1 MCIRDRA
8 YAVSRQ
14 NSTWYDEEMRFEF
27 GSVRHGSH
35 TEETGASDTSAHRE
49 GAAKGPRKVCTYLSS
64 QFVLNSKAIVFEAD
78 FRRPDDNDDADRQA
92 LASMRLRS
100 VY

>member
-1 MCIRDRA
+1 LNSDRFGMVLIRRRRA
-8 YAVSRQ
+8 L
-14 NSTWYDEEMRFEF
+14 
-27 GSVRHGSH
+27 
-35 TEETGASDTSAHRE
+35 SDTSAHRE

-64 QFVLNSKAIVFEAD
+64 QFVLNSEAIVFEAD